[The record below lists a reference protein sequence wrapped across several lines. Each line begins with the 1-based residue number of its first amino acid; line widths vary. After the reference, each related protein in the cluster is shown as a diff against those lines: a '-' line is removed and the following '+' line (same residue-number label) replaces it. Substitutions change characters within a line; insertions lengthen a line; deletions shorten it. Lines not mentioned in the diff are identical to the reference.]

1 VTSHRPRK
9 RFGQHFLHDPAVIRR
24 IIEAVHPTPGQR
36 LVEIGP
42 GEGALT
48 MPLLEH
54 GGRLTV
60 IELDRDLA
68 ARLAAR
74 PEAQH
79 QLTVLQGDA
88 LKLDL
93 AGLAAPGER
102 LRLVGNLPYNV
113 STPLLFRFIAQAGVI
128 DDMHFMLQREVVERM
143 AAPPGSKTYGRLSVM
158 LAAACRIEAL
168 FDIGPGAFRP
178 PPQVWSSFVR
188 LEPWRKPPFTIAD
201 GARFAEVVRRAFG
214 QRRKTLRNALAGLV
228 DEDAIRAAGCDPG
241 ARAETL
247 PAEAFA
253 RLAGAQGD
261 TAERA
266 ERGRA

>member
-1 VTSHRPRK
+1 VIGHRPRK
-9 RFGQHFLHDPAVIRR
+9 RLGQHFLHDPGVIAR
-24 IIEAVHPTPGQR
+24 IIAAVNPQPGQR

-48 MPLLEH
+48 VPLLEQ
-54 GGRLTV
+54 GVGLTV

-74 PEAQH
+74 PEAGRS
-79 QLTVLQGDA
+79 LRVVQGDA
-88 LKLDL
+88 LKIRL
-93 AGLAAPGER
+93 AELAAPGAR
-102 LRLVGNLPYNV
+102 LRLLGNLPYNV
-113 STPLLFRFIAQAGVI
+113 STPLLFRFIAQAEVI

-168 FDIGPGAFRP
+168 FDVGPGAFRP
-178 PPQVWSSFVR
+178 PPKVWSSVVR
-188 LEPWRKPPFTIAD
+188 LLPWREPPFEIPD
-201 GARFAEVVRRAFG
+201 RGHFAEVVRRAFG

-228 DEDAIRAAGCDPG
+228 EEAAIRASGVDPG

-247 PAEAFA
+247 PPEAFA
-253 RLAGAQGD
+253 RLAGGH
-261 TAERA
+261 
-266 ERGRA
+266 G